1 MTYYCIRENGK
12 NKCIPIIKERDE
24 MSLDVRLRIKTQ
36 KSEVNVYRDNITHNL
51 GKMAVQAGVYEVL
64 WRPDE
69 HGYETAEQIIP
80 ILKAGLALLQS
91 DSVALKAFNPEN
103 GWGDY
108 DGLVEFVADYLAACE
123 EFPEATIYVSR

>member
-1 MTYYCIRENGK
+1 
-12 NKCIPIIKERDE
+12 
-24 MSLDVRLRIKTQ
+24 MSLDVYLRIKTVR
-36 KSEVNVYRDNITHNL
+36 SEVTVYRDNITHNL
-51 GKMAVQAGVYEVL
+51 GKMAGEAGVYEAL

-69 HGYETAEQIIP
+69 HEYETAKQIIP
-80 ILKAGLALLQS
+80 ILKAGLALLQG
-91 DSVALKAFNPEN
+91 DQARFEAFNPEN

>member
-12 NKCIPIIKERDE
+12 NKRIPIIKERDE

-51 GKMAVQAGVYEVL
+51 GKMAVQAGVYEAL

-80 ILKAGLALLQS
+80 ILKAGLDLLRS
-91 DSVALKAFNPEN
+91 DKKRFKMFNPEN